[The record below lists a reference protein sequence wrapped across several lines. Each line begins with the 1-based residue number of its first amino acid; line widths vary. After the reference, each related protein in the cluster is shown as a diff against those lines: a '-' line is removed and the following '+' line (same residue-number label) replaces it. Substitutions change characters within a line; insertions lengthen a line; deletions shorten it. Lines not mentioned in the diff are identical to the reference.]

1 MSTTMGLPEM
11 RGGAA
16 RMKKLGSVVVIKK
29 CQ

>member
-16 RMKKLGSVVVIKK
+16 RMKKLGSFMVGLVS
-29 CQ
+29 